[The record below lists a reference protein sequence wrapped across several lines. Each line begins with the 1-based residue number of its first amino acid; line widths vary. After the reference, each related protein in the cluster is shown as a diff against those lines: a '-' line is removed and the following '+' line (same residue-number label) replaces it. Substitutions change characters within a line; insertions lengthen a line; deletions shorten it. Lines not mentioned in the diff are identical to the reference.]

1 MRTSTAASR
10 ADLYSRVTER
20 VIADL
25 EKGVRPWL
33 KPWSTGNA
41 SSRPGLPRRHNGV
54 PYRGI
59 NILVLWGEALDKS
72 YSSTIWMTFKQA
84 LALGG
89 HVRRGEHGA
98 VIVYADR
105 IIRTETDERDE
116 DVEREIP
123 FLKAYSVF
131 NVVQIDGLPAHYYA
145 DADQKADKPEL
156 IENAE
161 RFFSA
166 TDAII
171 RHGGDQAYY
180 SPGPDVIQLPVP
192 QAFRDAESYAA
203 TMAHELAHWT
213 SHPQRLARDF
223 GGKRFGDA
231 GYAREE
237 LVAELGAAFLCA
249 DLGIALE
256 PREDH
261 ASYLG
266 HWLGI
271 LREDKRAIFAAAAH
285 AQRAVDYLHGLQPE
299 RAVTTERAL
308 IVSLGALKPWHITQP
323 VVAHQRRRRPATA
336 AGPKRRARRILPRLS
351 RVCR

>member
-1 MRTSTAASR
+1 MRTSTATNR
-10 ADLYSRVTER
+10 TDLYSHVTER

-25 EKGVRPWL
+25 EKGVWPWL
-33 KPWSTGNA
+33 KPWSAGNTA
-41 SSRPGLPRRHNGV
+41 GRVGLPRRHNGV

-59 NILVLWGEALDKS
+59 NVLVLWSEALDKG
-72 YSSTIWMTFKQA
+72 YVSSIWMTFKQA

-89 HVRRGEHGA
+89 HVRKGEHGSM
-98 VIVYADR
+98 IVYAER
-105 IIRTETDERDE
+105 IIRTETDDRGE

-131 NVVQIDGLPAHYYA
+131 NVAQIDGLPAHYYV

-156 IENAE
+156 IEAAE
-161 RFFSA
+161 RCFSA
-166 TDAII
+166 TGAII
-171 RHGGDQAYY
+171 RHGGDRAYY
-180 SPGPDVIQLPVP
+180 SPGADVIQLPVP
-192 QAFRDAESYAA
+192 EAFRDSESYA
-203 TMAHELAHWT
+203 TTKAHELTHWT

-223 GGKRFGDA
+223 GGKRFGDI

-261 ASYLG
+261 AAYLG
-266 HWLGI
+266 HWLRI

-285 AQRAVDYLHGLQPE
+285 AQRAVDYLHTLQSE
-299 RAVTTERAL
+299 RASATAQTA
-308 IVSLGALKPWHITQP
+308 ITSLGAP
-323 VVAHQRRRRPATA
+323 
-336 AGPKRRARRILPRLS
+336 
-351 RVCR
+351 